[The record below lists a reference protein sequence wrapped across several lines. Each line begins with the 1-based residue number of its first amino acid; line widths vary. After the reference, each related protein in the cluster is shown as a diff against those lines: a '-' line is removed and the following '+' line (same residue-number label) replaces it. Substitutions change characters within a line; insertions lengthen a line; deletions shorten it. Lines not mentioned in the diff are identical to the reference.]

1 MNRALINASSGIV
14 QKPLR
19 YVLYVRKSSED
30 AEAQAKSLPDQI
42 ADCKEYANNHG
53 LLLVGEPIQESKSA
67 KKSGNRPLFSQM
79 LKDIEKGKYDAILAW
94 HPDRLSRNSL
104 EAGMVV
110 DMVDNGVIKD
120 LRFPTFEFH
129 NDSSGKLTL
138 NMLFALSKQYSE
150 HLSESVQR
158 GVDSNLEQGKSGG
171 MPKWGY
177 IRDDVS
183 GYYKPDKNFKMIQK
197 GWQMILNGA
206 SQMEVYRYWKM
217 NNVERSTKLSR
228 RNKHVRSYGVCESTA
243 NRIFHDPFY
252 YGILEQGRN
261 YVDLRVVTPNFKP
274 MVTEEEF
281 DQVQKMF
288 RKDRGSIQSSCY
300 ENQKATHG
308 KYFLPFRHLIK
319 CSVCGHYLIPARNRG
334 HSGTYYLN
342 YRCHNKACTR
352 PKNNIRMHV
361 IMDQLYEEF
370 GRISQKYDFTSFVD
384 DMTEY
389 ANKKMQELSV
399 EKHELLG
406 QKTQKQRKIDD
417 LAEKYA
423 ELDKES
429 PKAVKDKL
437 KKDMAD
443 LQNDV
448 VNIDERIK
456 QIEAKIKNPE
466 KLRMTIEKFSNSL
479 NSLINRLEKGD
490 LVEKDILVRNM
501 VSNLEIDAQKR
512 VIYRYKSPF
521 NFIFEPEF
529 STGSP
534 VGDPGGARTL
544 VYEVPR
550 VPKQKSSG
558 WSKFVVIRE
567 GLEPSTPSLRGS
579 CSNQLSYR
587 TERG

>member
-361 IMDQLYEEF
+361 IMDQLLREF

-389 ANKKMQELSV
+389 ANKKMQEATV

-534 VGDPGGARTL
+534 VGEPGGTRTHDTKLKRL
-544 VYEVPR
+544 V
-550 VPKQKSSG
+550 
-558 WSKFVVIRE
+558 
-567 GLEPSTPSLRGS
+567 L
-579 CSNQLSYR
+579 
-587 TERG
+587 

>member
-53 LLLVGEPIQESKSA
+53 LLLVDEPIQESKSA

-319 CSVCGHYLIPARNRG
+319 CSVCGHYMIPARNRG

-352 PKNNIRMHV
+352 LKNNIRMHV

-384 DMTEY
+384 DMSEY
-389 ANKKMQELSV
+389 ANKKMQEFTV

-534 VGDPGGARTL
+534 VGDPGGARTHDTKLKRL
-544 VYEVPR
+544 V
-550 VPKQKSSG
+550 
-558 WSKFVVIRE
+558 
-567 GLEPSTPSLRGS
+567 L
-579 CSNQLSYR
+579 
-587 TERG
+587 

>member
-1 MNRALINASSGIV
+1 
-14 QKPLR
+14 
-19 YVLYVRKSSED
+19 
-30 AEAQAKSLPDQI
+30 
-42 ADCKEYANNHG
+42 
-53 LLLVGEPIQESKSA
+53 
-67 KKSGNRPLFSQM
+67 
-79 LKDIEKGKYDAILAW
+79 
-94 HPDRLSRNSL
+94 
-104 EAGMVV
+104 MVV

-217 NNVERSTKLSR
+217 NNVGRSTKLSR

-308 KYFLPFRHLIK
+308 KYFLLFRQLIK
-319 CSVCGHYLIPARNRG
+319 CSVCGHYMIPARNRG

-352 PKNNIRMHV
+352 PNNNVRMHV

-384 DMTEY
+384 DMSEY
-389 ANKKMQELSV
+389 ANKKMQEFTV

-417 LAEKYA
+417 LAEKYT

-534 VGDPGGARTL
+534 VGDPGGTRTHDTKLKRL
-544 VYEVPR
+544 V
-550 VPKQKSSG
+550 
-558 WSKFVVIRE
+558 
-567 GLEPSTPSLRGS
+567 L
-579 CSNQLSYR
+579 
-587 TERG
+587 

>member
-53 LLLVGEPIQESKSA
+53 LLLVGEPIQESKPA

-177 IRDDVS
+177 IRDDVF

-288 RKDRGSIQSSCY
+288 RKDRGSIQSFCY
-300 ENQKATHG
+300 DNQKATHG

-319 CSVCGHYLIPARNRG
+319 CSVCGHYMIPARNR
-334 HSGTYYLN
+334 
-342 YRCHNKACTR
+342 R
-352 PKNNIRMHV
+352 
-361 IMDQLYEEF
+361 
-370 GRISQKYDFTSFVD
+370 
-384 DMTEY
+384 
-389 ANKKMQELSV
+389 NKKRL
-399 EKHELLG
+399 
-406 QKTQKQRKIDD
+406 
-417 LAEKYA
+417 
-423 ELDKES
+423 
-429 PKAVKDKL
+429 
-437 KKDMAD
+437 
-443 LQNDV
+443 
-448 VNIDERIK
+448 
-456 QIEAKIKNPE
+456 
-466 KLRMTIEKFSNSL
+466 MT
-479 NSLINRLEKGD
+479 
-490 LVEKDILVRNM
+490 
-501 VSNLEIDAQKR
+501 
-512 VIYRYKSPF
+512 
-521 NFIFEPEF
+521 
-529 STGSP
+529 
-534 VGDPGGARTL
+534 
-544 VYEVPR
+544 
-550 VPKQKSSG
+550 
-558 WSKFVVIRE
+558 
-567 GLEPSTPSLRGS
+567 
-579 CSNQLSYR
+579 
-587 TERG
+587 

>member
-1 MNRALINASSGIV
+1 MNRMLINASNGIV

-319 CSVCGHYLIPARNRG
+319 CSVCGHYMIPARNRG
-334 HSGTYYLN
+334 HSGTHYLN

-352 PKNNIRMHV
+352 PKNNVRMHV

-456 QIEAKIKNPE
+456 QIETKIKNPE

-534 VGDPGGARTL
+534 VGDPGGTRTHDTKLKRL
-544 VYEVPR
+544 V
-550 VPKQKSSG
+550 
-558 WSKFVVIRE
+558 
-567 GLEPSTPSLRGS
+567 L
-579 CSNQLSYR
+579 
-587 TERG
+587 

>member
-177 IRDDVS
+177 VRDDVS

-319 CSVCGHYLIPARNRG
+319 CSVCGHYMIPARNRG
-334 HSGTYYLN
+334 HSGTHYLN

-352 PKNNIRMHV
+352 PKNNVRMHV

-384 DMTEY
+384 DMSEY
-389 ANKKMQELSV
+389 ANKKMQEFTV

-534 VGDPGGARTL
+534 VGEPGGTRTHDTKLKRL
-544 VYEVPR
+544 V
-550 VPKQKSSG
+550 
-558 WSKFVVIRE
+558 
-567 GLEPSTPSLRGS
+567 L
-579 CSNQLSYR
+579 
-587 TERG
+587 